1 MGWVPDVQPI
11 YRGVARVL
19 RPDGIYRVD
28 FSNPATEF
36 VDWNTWDGTGYRLTV
51 PYAITER
58 VERFESGEAQCIQFR
73 HSMSDIFNGLIE
85 MGLSIEHVHDAPDYF
100 RRNEGAESGGWDH
113 WLTYVGGFA
122 VVARKR

>member
-51 PYAITER
+51 PYAITEQ
-58 VERFESGEAQCIQFR
+58 VERFESGEAQGIQFR

-85 MGLSIEHVHDAPDYF
+85 MGLSIEHVHDARHGPFHLSALY
-100 RRNEGAESGGWDH
+100 
-113 WLTYVGGFA
+113 
-122 VVARKR
+122 